1 VNTFLRSSDAFV
13 WSIGADPR
21 MRSTIVSLMLLDRS
35 PDFTTVVR
43 RFRGLSHHVPMF
55 RDRVVPSRWPLPPR
69 WQPDPEFD
77 LAFHVRRVG
86 APGAGDL
93 DAVLEL
99 ARLAAMADF
108 DPTRPLWEATLID
121 EMAGGGAALLCRMNH
136 ALTDGV
142 GAVEISR
149 YLFDDPRQIG
159 CRSEATVTVPAE
171 SGSPPVMGQLGEVV
185 SASIGAAVRALHD
198 SVRIMP
204 GLLFHATRHP
214 AGSVRSAGATAVSL
228 WRAAGP
234 QRRGSP
240 SMCARGSVRA
250 VFVHEVPTQALHRAA
265 AVAGGS
271 LNDAFLAAVTAGLRD
286 YHADRGTVAEFTVTM
301 PINQRNATDQPG
313 GNRTTL
319 MRFRIPAGPAGPAV
333 RMRDIHRLAGAQRT
347 EKSLAYTSVLAG
359 AVSLAPRCY
368 IRSQFE
374 NVDFIASNVPGP
386 AAPVSLVG
394 AAVQRQYA
402 FSPTLGAAFNVTLL
416 SYDEVCGIGVN
427 VDTAAIPDVELFR
440 GHLIAGFDE
449 VIAPF
454 R

>member
-1 VNTFLRSSDAFV
+1 MTTFLRSSDAFI

-55 RDRVVPSRWPLPPR
+55 RGRVVPSRWPLPPR

-93 DAVLEL
+93 GAVLEL
-99 ARLAAMADF
+99 ARVAAMADF
-108 DPTRPLWEATLID
+108 DPARPLWEATVID

-159 CRSEATVTVPAE
+159 CRPGCAVTVPSE
-171 SGSPPVMGQLGEVV
+171 STWLRTMSPIGEVV
-185 SASIGAAVRALHD
+185 SASVGAAVRALQD
-198 SVRIMP
+198 SVRTMP
-204 GLLFHATRHP
+204 GLLAHATRHP
-214 AGSVRSAGATAVSL
+214 AGSVRSAGVTAASL

-234 QRRGSP
+234 HRRGSP
-240 SMCARGSVRA
+240 SMCARSSVRA
-250 VFVHEVPTQALHRAA
+250 VFVHEVPTRALHRVAA
-265 AVAGGS
+265 AAGGS
-271 LNDAFLAAVTAGLRD
+271 LNDAFLAAVVTGLRR
-286 YHADRGTVAEFTVTM
+286 YHADRGTVAEFMVTM
-301 PINQRNATDQPG
+301 PINLRNATDRPG

-319 MRFRIPAGPAGPAV
+319 MRFRIPAGPADPAV
-333 RMRDIHRLAGAQRT
+333 RMHDIHRLAGAQRA
-347 EKSLAYTSVLAG
+347 ERSLAYTSVLAG
-359 AVSLAPRCY
+359 AVNLAPRCY
-368 IRSQFE
+368 IRSQFG

-386 AAPVSLVG
+386 ATPVSLGG
-394 AAVQRQYA
+394 AAVRRQYA
-402 FSPTLGAAFNVTLL
+402 FSPTLGSAFNVTLL
-416 SYDEVCGIGVN
+416 SYNEVCGIGFN

-440 GHLIAGFDE
+440 EHLIAGFDE
-449 VIAPF
+449 VVAPL

>member
-1 VNTFLRSSDAFV
+1 MTTFLRNSDAFI

-21 MRSTIVSLMLLDRS
+21 MRSTIVSLILLDRS
-35 PDFTTVVR
+35 PDFTTVVG
-43 RFRGLSHHVPMF
+43 RFQNLSRSVPMF
-55 RDRVVPSRWPLPPR
+55 RGRVVPSRWPLPPR

-99 ARLAAMADF
+99 ARVAAMADF
-108 DPTRPLWEATLID
+108 DPARPLWEATLID

-149 YLFDDPRQIG
+149 LLFDDPQQLG
-159 CRSEATVTVPAE
+159 CRPRCAATVPLE
-171 SGSPPVMGQLGEVV
+171 SAWPPLIGPIGEVV
-185 SASIGAAVRALHD
+185 SASAGAAVRALQG
-198 SVRIMP
+198 SLRTMP
-204 GLLFHATRHP
+204 GLLVHTTRHP
-214 AGSVRSAGATAVSL
+214 AGSVRSAGATAASL

-234 QRRGSP
+234 HRRGSS
-240 SMCARGSVRA
+240 SMCRRGSVRA
-250 VFVHEVPTQALHRAA
+250 IFVHEVPTQALHRAA
-265 AVAGGS
+265 AIAGGS
-271 LNDAFLAAVTAGLRD
+271 LNDAFLAAVTAGLRR
-286 YHADRGTVAEFTVTM
+286 YHADRGTVTEFMVTM
-301 PINQRNATDQPG
+301 PINLRNATDQLG

-319 MRFRIPAGPAGPAV
+319 MRFRIPAGPADPAV
-333 RMRDIHRLAGAQRT
+333 RMHDIHRLTGAQRA

-359 AVSLAPRCY
+359 AVNLAPRCY
-368 IRSQFE
+368 IRSQFG

-386 AAPVSLVG
+386 AAPVSLGG
-394 AAVQRQYA
+394 ATVRRQYA
-402 FSPTLGAAFNVTLL
+402 FSPTLGSAFNVTLL
-416 SYDEVCGIGVN
+416 SYNEVCGIGFN

-440 GHLIAGFDE
+440 GHLIAGFAE
-449 VIAPF
+449 LLALH